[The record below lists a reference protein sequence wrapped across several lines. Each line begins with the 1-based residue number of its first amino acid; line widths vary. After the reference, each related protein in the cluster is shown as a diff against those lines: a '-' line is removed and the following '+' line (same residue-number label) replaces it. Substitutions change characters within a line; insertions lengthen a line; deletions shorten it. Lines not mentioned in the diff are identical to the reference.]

1 MSLIDASVRRPV
13 FAWILMLGIMFFGAI
28 AFYRLGVSSMPD
40 VDFPVVSVQL
50 SLPGASPEVME
61 TNVVDIVEDA
71 LLSVE
76 GVKQLTSTSSYGQ
89 ASISVELDLSR
100 NVDAALQEVQSRVA
114 QAQRNLPA
122 ALDPP
127 VISKSNPED
136 QPIMFVTVSTSSAS
150 KRELMMYVRDTLKT
164 QFSIVPG
171 VGTIFLGGFV
181 DRNLRIWVD
190 GSRLAAHELTVS
202 DVVNAISREHQEQPA
217 GLLETPQKQWNVRS
231 MGEVGTV
238 QAFGNL
244 PILYRGGQPMFDT
257 IVRIRDVARVED
269 GLNDVRRISRFSG
282 TPAVGLGIVKQRGT
296 NAIEVAKGVRAKM
309 KEVEKTLPEGYKL
322 AVGFDST
329 VFIEESIGELE
340 FTLVLSAILT
350 SLVCYLFLGN
360 WSSTLNVLLAIPTSI
375 LGSFIVLYLFGFTL
389 NTFTL
394 LALSLA
400 IGIVVDDAI
409 MVLENIVRHR
419 ELGESLVEGAL
430 KGAKE
435 IAFAAVATTM
445 SIVAIFLPVVF
456 MPGIIGRFF
465 FQFGVTITAAVLL
478 SLLEALTLTPMRTS
492 RFLEVGHQGRLTRTI
507 DGWFHSLSRR
517 YSSILEFCLNHR
529 WKVVIGSLLFF
540 AGTFLALIPIRKE
553 FVPPQDQSRFLLRIQ
568 TPVGSSMAY
577 TDVHARKIEE
587 YIKARPETAGYFAS
601 VGGLSGDQTN
611 LINIFLTM
619 KPPGMRPIDPVK
631 KRGLTQQEFMGVV
644 RKEISALSSEYRVSA
659 QDLSMRGFS
668 ASRGFPVEVT
678 IKGKDWETLTSSTV
692 QIMEEMRKS
701 GKYADVD
708 SNFLQGQREAQI
720 YPDRNRAA
728 LYGVSIAQI
737 GEVINAMIGGVRAG
751 QFSEGGRRYDIRV
764 RVATEERQNIAD
776 IRNIYVRNNRGEL
789 VSLAQVTRI
798 EDRAA
803 LQSITRLNRER
814 AVTVFANPAQGESQT
829 DAIAFAVAIAK
840 RILPADYSAE
850 ASGQAKTTGE
860 SFSGLGVALGLGIV
874 VAYMILASQFNSFL
888 HPVTVLMALPFSFSG
903 AVLTLLAFGQS
914 LNIYSFI
921 ALLLLMGLVKKN
933 SIMLVDFTNRM
944 RRDGMDVRQ
953 ALLSACPVRLRPI
966 LMTSIATVAAAVPP
980 ALSFGPGGETRIPMA
995 LAVIGGT
1002 IVSTMLTLIVIPC
1015 VYSLLKRFE
1024 RLAPEAVE

>member
-1 MSLIDASVRRPV
+1 MSLIETSVRRPV
-13 FAWILMLGIMFFGAI
+13 FAWILMIGIMFFGAI
-28 AFYRLGVSSMPD
+28 AFFRLGVSSMPD
-40 VDFPVVSVQL
+40 VDFPVVTVQL
-50 SLPGASPEVME
+50 SLPGASPEIME
-61 TNVVDIVEDA
+61 TNVVDIVEDN

-76 GVKQLTSTSSYGQ
+76 GVEQITSTSSYGQ
-89 ASISVELDLSR
+89 ARITVELNLNRD
-100 NVDAALQEVQSRVA
+100 VDAALQEVQARVA

-122 ALDPP
+122 SLDPP

-136 QPIMFVTVSTSSAS
+136 QPIMFVAVTSTTAS
-150 KRELMMYVRDTLKT
+150 TRELMMYVRDSLKT

-171 VGTIFLGGFV
+171 VGQVYMGGFV

-190 GSRLAAHELTVS
+190 GKKLAVRELTVS
-202 DVVNAISREHQEQPA
+202 DVVTAIGREHQEQPA
-217 GLLETPQKQWNVRS
+217 GLIETQQKQWNVRS
-231 MGEVGTV
+231 MGEAGTV
-238 QAFGNL
+238 QAFADL
-244 PILYRGGQPMFDT
+244 PILYRGGAPMFDT

-269 GLNDVRRISRFSG
+269 GLDDIKRISRFSG
-282 TPAVGLGIVKQRGT
+282 TRAVGLGIVKQRGT
-296 NAIEVAKGVRAKM
+296 NAIEVARGVRARM
-309 KEVEKTLPEGYKL
+309 EEVKKNLPEGYSL
-322 AVGFDST
+322 SVAFDST
-329 VFIEESIGELE
+329 KFIEESIGELE
-340 FTLVLSAILT
+340 FTLLLSAALT
-350 SLVCYLFLGN
+350 SIVCYLFLGN

-375 LGSFIVLYLFGFTL
+375 LGSFIVMYWFGFTL

-419 ELGESLVEGAL
+419 EMGEGLVEGAL
-430 KGAKE
+430 KGTRE
-435 IAFAAVATTM
+435 ISFAAIATTL

-456 MPGIIGRFF
+456 MPGIIGKFF

-492 RFLEVGHQGRLTRTI
+492 RFLEVGHQNRLTEAVDRGFHKLAHTYGRL
-507 DGWFHSLSRR
+507 LSWTLDHPLK
-517 YSSILEFCLNHR
+517 ILL
-529 WKVVIGSLLFF
+529 GSLVFF
-540 AGTFLALIPIRKE
+540 ASTFAALIPIRKE

-568 TPVGSSMAY
+568 TPVGSSMEY
-577 TDVHARKIEE
+577 TDVQARRIEQF
-587 YIKARPETAGYFAS
+587 IAARPETEAYFSA

-611 LINIFLTM
+611 LINVFLTM
-619 KPPGMRPIDPVK
+619 KPPGQRPKDKARNRP
-631 KRGLTQQEFMGVV
+631 LTQQEFMGVM
-644 RKEISALSSEYRVSA
+644 RKEIGALSPEYKVSA

-668 ASRGFPVEVT
+668 ASRGYPVEVT
-678 IKGKDWETLTSSTV
+678 IKGRHWEVLIDSAGRMV
-692 QIMEEMRKS
+692 EEMRKS
-701 GKYADVD
+701 GKFADVD

-720 YPDRNRAA
+720 YPDRERAA
-728 LYGVSIAQI
+728 RVGVSVAQI

-751 QFSEGGRRYDIRV
+751 QFTEGGRRYDIRV
-764 RVATEERQNIAD
+764 RVDAPERQSIAD
-776 IRNIYVRNNRGEL
+776 IRNLYVRNNRGEL

-803 LQSITRLNRER
+803 LQSITRLNRDR
-814 AVTVFANPAQGESQT
+814 AVTVFANPAQGQSQT
-829 DAIAFAVAIAK
+829 EAIAFAVATA
-840 RILPADYSAE
+840 RSILPADYSAE

-860 SFSGLGVALGLGIV
+860 SFQGLGIALALGVV

-944 RRDGMDVRQ
+944 RREGLSVRE
-953 ALLSACPVRLRPI
+953 AVLAACPVRLRPI
-966 LMTSIATVAAAVPP
+966 LMTSIATIAAAIPP

-1002 IVSTMLTLIVIPC
+1002 LVSTLLTLIVIPC
-1015 VYSLLKRFE
+1015 VYLLLKRFE
-1024 RLAPEAVE
+1024 RLPPEAM

>member
-1 MSLIDASVRRPV
+1 MSLIDTSVRRPV
-13 FAWILMLGIMFFGAI
+13 FAWILMIGIVFFGAI
-28 AFYRLGVSSMPD
+28 AFSRLGVSSMPD
-40 VDFPVVSVQL
+40 VDFPVVTVQL

-61 TNVVDIVEDA
+61 TNVVDIVEDN

-89 ASISVELDLSR
+89 ASITVELDLSR
-100 NVDAALQEVQSRVA
+100 NVDAALQEVQTRVA

-127 VISKSNPED
+127 VITKSNPED
-136 QPIMFVTVSTSSAS
+136 QPIMFVAVTTTSTS
-150 KRELMMYVRDTLKT
+150 KRELMMYVRDNLKT

-171 VGTIFLGGFV
+171 VGQIFMGGFV

-190 GSRLAAHELTVS
+190 GKRLAAHELTVG
-202 DVVNAISREHQEQPA
+202 DVVNAITREHQEQPA
-217 GLLETPQKQWNVRS
+217 GLLETPERQWNVRA
-231 MGEVGTV
+231 MGEAGTV
-238 QAFGNL
+238 QAFGDL

-269 GLNDVRRISRFSG
+269 GLGDVRRISRFSG

-296 NAIEVAKGVRAKM
+296 NAIAVAQGVRARM
-309 KEVEKTLPEGYKL
+309 AEVEKNLPPGYKL
-322 AVGFDST
+322 AVAFDST
-329 VFIEESIGELE
+329 AFIEESIHELE
-340 FTLVLSAILT
+340 FTLILSAILT
-350 SLVCYLFLGN
+350 SIVCYFFLGN

-375 LGSFIVLYLFGFTL
+375 LGSFIVMYVFGFTL

-419 ELGESLVEGAL
+419 EMGEGLVQGAL
-430 KGAKE
+430 KGTKE
-435 IAFAAVATTM
+435 ISFAAVATTM

-456 MPGIIGRFF
+456 MPGIVGRFF

-492 RFLEVGHQGRLTRTI
+492 RFLDVGHQNRITRAV
-507 DGWFHSLSRR
+507 DAGFHGLSAR
-517 YSSILEFCLNHR
+517 YRAVLEYCLNHR
-529 WKVVIGSLLFF
+529 WKVLIASLLFF
-540 AGTFLALIPIRKE
+540 AGTFLALVPIRKE
-553 FVPPQDQSRFLLRIQ
+553 FVPAQDQSRFLLRVQ

-577 TDVHARKIEE
+577 TDKQARRIEE
-587 YIKARPETAGYFAS
+587 YVQSRPETTSYFSA
-601 VGGLSGDQTN
+601 VGGFSGDQSN

-619 KPPGMRPIDPVK
+619 KPPASRPVDSEK
-631 KRGLTQQEFMGVV
+631 KRRLTQQEFMGVI
-644 RKEISALSSEYRVSA
+644 RKELAALSPEYRVTA

-678 IKGKDWETLTSSTV
+678 IKGKDWEVLTSATS

-720 YPDRNRAA
+720 YPDRDKAA
-728 LYGVSIAQI
+728 MYGVSVAQI
-737 GEVINAMIGGVRAG
+737 GEVINAMIGGIRAG

-764 RVATEERQNIAD
+764 RVATEERQKLAD

-798 EDRAA
+798 EDRSA
-803 LQSITRLNRER
+803 LQSITRLNRDR
-814 AVTVFANPAQGESQT
+814 AVTVFANPAQNQSQT
-829 DAIAFAVAIAK
+829 EAIAFAVSAAQK
-840 RILPADYSAE
+840 SLPAGYLAE
-850 ASGQAKTTGE
+850 ASGQSKTTGE
-860 SFSGLGVALGLGIV
+860 SFSGLALALGLGIV

-914 LNIYSFI
+914 LNMYSFI

-944 RRDGMDVRQ
+944 RTEGLDARA
-953 ALLSACPVRLRPI
+953 ALLAACPVRLRPI
-966 LMTSIATVAAAVPP
+966 LMTSIATIAAALPP

-1002 IVSTMLTLIVIPC
+1002 IVSTALTLIVIPC
-1015 VYSLLKRFE
+1015 VYSLLRRFE
-1024 RLAPEAVE
+1024 RLAPEAV

>member
-1 MSLIDASVRRPV
+1 MSLIDTSVRRPV
-13 FAWILMLGIMFFGAI
+13 FAWILMIGIMFFGAI
-28 AFYRLGVSSMPD
+28 AFSRLGVSSMPD
-40 VDFPVVSVQL
+40 VDFPVVTVQL

-61 TNVVDIVEDA
+61 TNVVDIVEDN

-89 ASISVELDLSR
+89 ASITVELDLSR
-100 NVDAALQEVQSRVA
+100 NVDAALQEVQTRVA

-127 VISKSNPED
+127 IISKSNPED
-136 QPIMFVTVSTSSAS
+136 QPIMFVAVTTTGAS
-150 KRELMMYVRDTLKT
+150 KREMMMYVRDNLKT

-171 VGTIFLGGFV
+171 VGQIFLGGFV

-190 GSRLAAHELTVS
+190 GKRLAAHELTVG
-202 DVVNAISREHQEQPA
+202 DVVGAINREHQEQPA
-217 GLLETPQKQWNVRS
+217 GLLETPQRQWNVRS
-231 MGEVGTV
+231 MGEAGTV
-238 QAFGNL
+238 QAFADL

-296 NAIEVAKGVRAKM
+296 NAIAVAQGVRARM
-309 KEVEKTLPEGYKL
+309 AEVEKNLPPGYKL
-322 AVGFDST
+322 AVAFDST
-329 VFIEESIGELE
+329 TFIEESIHELE
-340 FTLVLSAILT
+340 FTLILSAILT
-350 SLVCYLFLGN
+350 SIVCYFFLGN

-375 LGSFIVLYLFGFTL
+375 LGSFIVMYMFGFTL

-419 ELGESLVEGAL
+419 EKGESLVQGAL
-430 KGAKE
+430 KGTKE
-435 IAFAAVATTM
+435 ISFAAVATTM

-456 MPGIIGRFF
+456 MPGIVGRFF

-492 RFLEVGHQGRLTRTI
+492 RFLEVGHQGRLTRAV
-507 DGWFHSLSRR
+507 DAGFHSLSSR
-517 YSSILEFCLNHR
+517 YRGVLEYCLDHR
-529 WKVVIGSLLFF
+529 WKVLGVSLLFF
-540 AGTFLALIPIRKE
+540 TVTLLALVPIRKE
-553 FVPPQDQSRFLLRIQ
+553 FVPAQDQSRFLLRVQ

-577 TDVHARKIEE
+577 TDTQARKIEE
-587 YIKARPETAGYFAS
+587 YVQQRPETASYFSA
-601 VGGLSGDQTN
+601 VGGFSGDQSN

-619 KPPGMRPIDPVK
+619 KPPHARPIDPQK
-631 KRGLTQQEFMGVV
+631 KRRLTQQEFMAVI
-644 RKEISALSSEYRVSA
+644 RKDLSALSPEYRVTA

-678 IKGKDWETLTSSTV
+678 IKGKDWEVLTSATS

-720 YPDRNRAA
+720 YPDRDRAA
-728 LYGVSIAQI
+728 MFGVSVAQI
-737 GEVINAMIGGVRAG
+737 GEVINAMIGGIRAG
-751 QFSEGGRRYDIRV
+751 QFTEGGRRYDIRV
-764 RVATEERQNIAD
+764 RVATEERQKLAD
-776 IRNIYVRNNRGEL
+776 IRSIYVRNNRGEL

-798 EDRAA
+798 EDRSA
-803 LQSITRLNRER
+803 LQSITRLNRDR
-814 AVTVFANPAQGESQT
+814 AVTVFANPAQNQSQT
-829 DAIAFAVAIAK
+829 EAIAFAVSTAQK
-840 RILPADYSAE
+840 NLPAGYLAE

-860 SFSGLGVALGLGIV
+860 SFSGLALALGLGII

-914 LNIYSFI
+914 LNMYSFI

-944 RRDGMDVRQ
+944 RTEGLDVRA

-966 LMTSIATVAAAVPP
+966 LMTSIATIAAAVPP

-1002 IVSTMLTLIVIPC
+1002 IVSTALTLIVIPC
-1015 VYSLLKRFE
+1015 VYSLLRRFE
-1024 RLAPEAVE
+1024 RLPPEAV